1 MSKKALVKV
10 KPKNK
15 IQIEKM
21 KVACKAAADL
31 LDYLTDFVK
40 PGVSTLEI
48 DDVAVAWISE
58 RGYKAAPL
66 NYHGFPK
73 SICTSVNEVVCHG
86 IPCEA
91 DILKDGDIVNIDVTV
106 IVDGWFGDHSRMF
119 AIGNVS
125 KEDKMLIDA
134 AYHSMMAGIEQVR
147 SGAYL
152 SDIGAAI
159 YDYAND
165 LGYGV
170 VENYCGHGIGQVFH
184 ENPQVLNY
192 DPKDPQQDCRLRAGM
207 IFTVEPM
214 INQGTKDNYTLG
226 DNWTV
231 VTKDSK
237 KSAQFEHTI
246 VVTDDGYE
254 ILTVSEKN
262 YLKPPYKK

>member
-1 MSKKALVKV
+1 MAKQALVKV

-15 IQIEKM
+15 VQIDKM
-21 KVACKAAADL
+21 RVACKAAADL

-40 PGVSTLEI
+40 VNVSTQTLDEI
-48 DDVAVAWISE
+48 AAKWITD
-58 RGYKAAPL
+58 RGYIAAPL

-73 SICTSVNEVVCHG
+73 SICTSINEVVCHG
-86 IPCEA
+86 IPSEK

-106 IVDGWFGDHSRMF
+106 IVDGWHGDHSRMF
-119 AIGNVS
+119 LIGNVS
-125 KEDKMLIDA
+125 KEDKALVDA
-134 AYHSMMAGIEQVR
+134 AYYAMMAGIEQVK

-159 YDYAND
+159 YDYANE

-184 ENPQVLNY
+184 EQPQVLNH
-192 DPKDPQQDCRLRAGM
+192 DPKDPHQDCRLRIGM

-214 INQGTKDNYTLG
+214 INAGTANNYTLG

-231 VTKDSK
+231 VTTDLK

-246 VVTDDGYE
+246 VVTEDGYE

-262 YLKPPYKK
+262 YLKPPYKG